1 MNKRDFITHGA
12 AVLIGALIVVIS
24 SMTDEDLNR
33 DRDLYCEMVQLYD
46 STDGEYGWPDYRNA
60 KDSCDGNQ
68 AD

>member
-24 SMTDEDLNR
+24 SMTDEDLQR

-46 STDGEYGWPDYRNA
+46 STDGEYGWPDYRNDKA
-60 KDSCDGNQ
+60 SCV
-68 AD
+68 